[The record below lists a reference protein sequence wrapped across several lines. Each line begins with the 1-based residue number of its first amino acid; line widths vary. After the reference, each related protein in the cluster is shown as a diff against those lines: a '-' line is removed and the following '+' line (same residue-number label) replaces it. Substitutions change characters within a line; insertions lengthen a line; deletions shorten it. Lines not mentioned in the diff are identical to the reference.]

1 VSEVRR
7 KHRRTTG
14 ERSDLKDSSPPEI
27 QAVRKAFINQF
38 MQTGHLDGTLHSQ
51 LLAYAVTQRPP
62 EMRDDT

>member
-27 QAVRKAFINQF
+27 QVIRKAFINQF
-38 MQTGHLDGTLHSQ
+38 METGQLDGGLHSK

-62 EMRDDT
+62 ETQGD